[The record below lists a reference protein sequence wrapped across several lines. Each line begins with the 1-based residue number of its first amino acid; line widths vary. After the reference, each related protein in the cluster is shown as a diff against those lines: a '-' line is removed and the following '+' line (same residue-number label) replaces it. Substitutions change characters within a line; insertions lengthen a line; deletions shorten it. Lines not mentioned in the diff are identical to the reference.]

1 MGMLVAYLG
10 AQEFSLPSISI
21 HSPRRNSGTSV
32 HVPKLHLHVGQKEKK
47 RKGAGEERVEYL
59 LGVVYAK
66 PRKCAQPSSAHL
78 RAFALIFLSCILS
91 LFLSP
96 VCSAYLQRARS
107 YIPKKCEGIRGIKG
121 MGLNL
126 SQRRTRTPRLLTP
139 SCSTLR

>member
-32 HVPKLHLHVGQKEKK
+32 HVPKLHLHVGQNE
-47 RKGAGEERVEYL
+47 RKDAGEERVQYL

-78 RAFALIFLSCILS
+78 RAFSLILLFLAFFLSFSALS
-91 LFLSP
+91 ALLTYS
-96 VCSAYLQRARS
+96 VLAVVS
-107 YIPKKCEGIRGIKG
+107 
-121 MGLNL
+121 
-126 SQRRTRTPRLLTP
+126 RRTARG
-139 SCSTLR
+139 SEESKEWD